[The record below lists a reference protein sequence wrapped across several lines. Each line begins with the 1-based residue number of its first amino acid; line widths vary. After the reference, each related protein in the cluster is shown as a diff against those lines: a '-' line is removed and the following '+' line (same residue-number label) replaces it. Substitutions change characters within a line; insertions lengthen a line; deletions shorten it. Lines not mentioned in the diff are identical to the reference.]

1 MEKIFYADKSA
12 YPNSEVGV
20 KKILAEYYGLH
31 EPVILRGEHGKPY
44 LKDGPHFS
52 VTHTKERLYIAFS
65 SKPLG
70 LDAESLSRN
79 PFYQTVILN
88 FPPEEQAE
96 IISPEAF
103 LKHWVVKES
112 AVKYLGSSL
121 AHDLKNF
128 AYIGGKLLYKGEPF
142 PADIQLLT
150 HEGYI
155 LSVCGGDKIYEFV
168 PL

>member
-20 KKILAEYYGLH
+20 KKILAEHYGLRS
-31 EPVILRGEHGKPY
+31 PVILRGEHGKPY
-44 LKDGPHFS
+44 LENGPYFS
-52 VTHTKERLYIAFS
+52 ITHTKERLYIAFS
-65 SKPLG
+65 SKQIG
-70 LDAESLSRN
+70 LDAEALSRN
-79 PFYQTVILN
+79 PYYQTVILN

-96 IISPEAF
+96 ITSPEEF

-121 AHDLKNF
+121 MHGLTHF

-142 PADIQLLT
+142 PASIQLLT

-155 LSVCGGDKIYEFV
+155 LSVCGGGGEYEFV

>member
-1 MEKIFYADKSA
+1 MEKIFYAEKSA
-12 YPNSEVGV
+12 YPHSEVAV
-20 KKILAEYYGLH
+20 KKILANYYGLQD
-31 EPVILRGEHGKPY
+31 PVILRSEHGKPY
-44 LKDGPHFS
+44 LENGPYFS

-79 PFYQTVILN
+79 PYYQTVILN

-96 IISPEAF
+96 ITSPEEF

-121 AHDLKNF
+121 AHDLKHF

-142 PADIQLLT
+142 SASIQLLV

-155 LSVCGGDKIYEFV
+155 LSVCGGNEEYEFL